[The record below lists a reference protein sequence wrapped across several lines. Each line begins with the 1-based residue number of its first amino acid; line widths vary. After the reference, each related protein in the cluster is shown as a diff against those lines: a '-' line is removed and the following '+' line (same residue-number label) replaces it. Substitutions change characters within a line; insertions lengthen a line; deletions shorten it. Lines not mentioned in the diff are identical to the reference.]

1 MLVTIPTPSFF
12 LSPVNRPHRR
22 ETQTLTDPPA
32 TEWQTI
38 ETELPEPP
46 HSRSELVPEPAVSE
60 AAVPP
65 GKLSHFGSSQT
76 RIAAV
81 AAAATVLLLLAPL
94 WLISSIAEEN
104 RMSRQTGTLA
114 EAAVGIGVILRATA
128 RRVVQFGARGALR
141 TAVST
146 VLRAIARTVTRRFT
160 RVLLH
165 TSAGTFSRNLANR
178 GMDADAVSSIARS
191 RWSLLIGVVG
201 LAASF
206 YGSVLVSDQLSRD
219 SITQDFSLAWP
230 AMVVLAALPMIIYAG
245 LIHVAGRVHGATT
258 RFATELDGILLQGY
272 FTGAGS
278 FLPMLTDMVIHGD
291 PKQRGKTALW
301 ALGVLYVLHLVTFA
315 IGYLTGNGAALFV
328 ASMLLIYAF
337 IYCFP
342 IHPMEGYAIW
352 KYSRLK
358 WCGLFIPILIS
369 FLVAFPESLLGVV

>member
-1 MLVTIPTPSFF
+1 M
-12 LSPVNRPHRR
+12 
-22 ETQTLTDPPA
+22 
-32 TEWQTI
+32 
-38 ETELPEPP
+38 
-46 HSRSELVPEPAVSE
+46 
-60 AAVPP
+60 P
-65 GKLSHFGSSQT
+65 GRL
-76 RIAAV
+76 ALA
-81 AAAATVLLLLAPL
+81 AAAATLLLLLGPL
-94 WLISSIAEEN
+94 WLISSIAEN
-104 RMSRQTGTLA
+104 GRMSPGEGKLA

-128 RRVVQFGARGALR
+128 RRVVQFGARGAMR

-165 TSAGTFSRNLANR
+165 TSAGTVSRNLANR
-178 GMDADAVSSIARS
+178 AFDPDAVTTVSRS
-191 RWSLLIGVVG
+191 RWSLLIGVIG

-219 SITQDFSLAWP
+219 SITQDFSLSWP
-230 AMVVLAALPMIIYAG
+230 LMVLLAAVPMVIYAG
-245 LIHVAGRVHGATT
+245 LIHMAGRLYGATT

-291 PKQRGKTALW
+291 PKQRGKVAFW
-301 ALGVLYVLHLVTFA
+301 ALGVLYLMHLGTLAVA
-315 IGYLTGNGAALFV
+315 YATGDGAASFA
-328 ASMLLIYAF
+328 ASMLLIYSF

-358 WCGLFIPILIS
+358 WCVLFVPILVS